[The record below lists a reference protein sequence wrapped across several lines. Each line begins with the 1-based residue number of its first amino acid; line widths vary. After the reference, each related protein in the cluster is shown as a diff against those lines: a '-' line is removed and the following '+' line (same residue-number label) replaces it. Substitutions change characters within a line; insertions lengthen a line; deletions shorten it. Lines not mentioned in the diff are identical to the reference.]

1 MEFRDGALLVNKPAG
16 MSSFGVIEE
25 LRAQMKAAGFKR
37 SQWPKLGH
45 GGTLDPFA
53 TGLLVILVGEASKL
67 ARYFLGA
74 NKGYEGTFRFG
85 ETTVP
90 GDPTSEIVER
100 SDVLPESLAALQEMA
115 LVFTAQPYLQIPP
128 MHSAKKKDGKPLYEL
143 ARAGIEI
150 ERDPVL
156 CQIHQFKILSYE
168 APRALF
174 QVLCSSGTYIRT
186 LAQDY
191 ARLVGTV
198 GLLESLNRTRSGSFQ
213 VGDAWALSDV
223 IEASRNGQSWFELPC
238 WIPFDQLLKGYDSCE
253 ATEEEAD
260 ALANGRQNVLFNLIR
275 RAQPGV
281 SPLSTLP
288 GYPNRE
294 TCLAIYRTHR
304 LIAVARNEENRW
316 QLDRVFPR

>member
-1 MEFRDGALLVNKPAG
+1 MEFKDGALLINKPAG
-16 MSSFGVIEE
+16 ISSFGVIEE
-25 LRAQMKAAGFKR
+25 LRIQLKNAGFKR
-37 SQWPKLGH
+37 SEWPTLGH

-53 TGLLVILVGEASKL
+53 TGLLVVLVGEASKL

-90 GDPTSEIVER
+90 GDPTSDVVER
-100 SDVLPESLAALQEMA
+100 SDVQPESLAFLQEMA
-115 LVFTAQPYLQIPP
+115 RKFSAQPYLQVPP

-143 ARAGIEI
+143 ARAGIEV
-150 ERDPVL
+150 EREPVL
-156 CQIHQFKILSYE
+156 CQIHQFDISTYDS
-168 APRALF
+168 PRSKF
-174 QVLCSSGTYIRT
+174 NVLCNSGTYIRT
-186 LAQDY
+186 LAQDFS
-191 ARLVGTV
+191 RFVGTV

-213 VGDAWALSDV
+213 GSDAWTLEEVTKATKDDQ
-223 IEASRNGQSWFELPC
+223 NWHELPC

-253 ATEEEAD
+253 ATAEEAS

-281 SPLSTLP
+281 SPVSSIP
-288 GYPNRE
+288 AYPHRE
-294 TCLAIYRTHR
+294 NCLAIYHTHR
-304 LIAVARNEENRW
+304 LIAVARNEENKW